1 MCKSCQN
8 VWQTSLLI
16 QVTSMTL
23 SSICF
28 WCDNDKN
35 LSDNQVIY
43 LSDIDSSTIKVT
55 QQGSAVLKYKSDHGE
70 ANTKMFTYG
79 KCIFTEHS
87 IKKMNISSP
96 DTDVAVIC
104 FQLISCLESI
114 N

>member
-1 MCKSCQN
+1 MCKSSQN

-23 SSICF
+23 SSIFF
-28 WCDNDKN
+28 WCGNDKI

-43 LSDIDSSTIKVT
+43 FSDIDSSTIKVT
-55 QQGSAVLKYKSDHGE
+55 QQSSAVLKYKSDHGE
-70 ANTKMFTYG
+70 ADTKIFRYG

-87 IKKMNISSP
+87 IKKINISSP
-96 DTDVAVIC
+96 DTDVAVIY
-104 FQLISCLESI
+104 FQLISRLESI